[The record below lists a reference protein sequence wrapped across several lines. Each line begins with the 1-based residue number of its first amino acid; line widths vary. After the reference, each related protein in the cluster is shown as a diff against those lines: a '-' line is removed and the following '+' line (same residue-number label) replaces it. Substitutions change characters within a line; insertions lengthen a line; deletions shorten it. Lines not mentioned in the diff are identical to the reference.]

1 MTSMIRPK
9 LGFILALSSG
19 LSSMAIAEEK
29 PARPIVI
36 RDYGNTRPSGIPDIV
51 ELRKLAYQ
59 MRVPV
64 TELIQFS
71 PYSFPIVSEK
81 FNVGNLSSPIKHDR
95 SSITPFFIVGADPH
109 SMEWLARNK
118 RYLIENKITRG
129 LITNVSDGKTFRRFF
144 DAAAPLQLHPM
155 NVDELAELFGVSV
168 YPIIINQAEIA
179 Q

>member
-1 MTSMIRPK
+1 MTFIIRLT
-9 LGFILALSSG
+9 LGLILALGGG
-19 LSSMAIAEEK
+19 LLTMALAEEK
-29 PARPIVI
+29 TARPVVI
-36 RDYGNTRPSGIPDIV
+36 RDYGNTRPSGIPDIA

-64 TELIQFS
+64 SELIQFS

-81 FNVGNLSSPIKHDR
+81 LNVGNLSAPIKHDR

-109 SMEWLARNK
+109 SMDWLGRNK
-118 RYLIENKITRG
+118 SYLIENKITRG
-129 LITNVSDGKTFRRFF
+129 LITNVSDGKTFKRFS

-155 NVDELAELFGVSV
+155 NVDELAELFGVAV
-168 YPIIINQAEIA
+168 YPIVITQTEIA

>member
-1 MTSMIRPK
+1 MTFMSCVK
-9 LGFILALSSG
+9 LGLILTLSSG
-19 LSSMAIAEEK
+19 LFSLVNADEK
-29 PARPIVI
+29 KARPIVI

-64 TELIQFS
+64 SELIQFS
-71 PYSFPIVSEK
+71 PYSFPIASEK
-81 FNVGNLSSPIKHDR
+81 LNVGNLSAPIKHDR

-118 RYLIENKITRG
+118 SYLIENKITRG
-129 LITNVSDGKTFRRFF
+129 LITNVSDGKTFKRFS

-155 NVDELAELFGVSV
+155 IVDELAELFGVNV
-168 YPIIINQAEIA
+168 YPIVITQTEIA